1 MDGTVSTFQRLFGG
15 SPLSVLL
22 KLIFLSL
29 LVGVILAYLGL
40 TPLGLLRNLANSLQA
55 MFGLGFDAIEDIGRY
70 ILTGAV
76 IVIPLWVLS
85 RLMSARR

>member
-1 MDGTVSTFQRLFGG
+1 MSTLQRWLGG

-22 KLIFLSL
+22 KLLFLSL
-29 LVGVILAYLGL
+29 LVGVVLAYLGL
-40 TPLGLLRNLANSLQA
+40 TPLELLHKLTDSLQA
-55 MFGLGFDAIEDIGRY
+55 LFGIGFDSIRDIGGY

-76 IVIPLWVLS
+76 IVIPLFFLS